1 MNILTMSQDSTESIE
16 ATYIELWEDAIGTS
30 EMFEASSQCHSLTHS
45 LTHSWYSEASSCDH
59 GGESSE
65 IRSISLVRDS
75 GNGALD

>member
-45 LTHSWYSEASSCDH
+45 LTPDTVRQVHAIMVANRVRLEAYP
-59 GGESSE
+59 
-65 IRSISLVRDS
+65 
-75 GNGALD
+75 